1 MYRANGVIII
11 PVRFDVL
18 YVGVVMVVVVN
29 LVSVSFGVWGGKV
42 RMRIWTLHEP
52 FVEPLS
58 LLQAL
63 VHPSYDT
70 HPDLVEPQRQAGT
83 TQNIYY
89 QLIITNLTVVPLT
102 NELNIILI
110 NNK

>member
-1 MYRANGVIII
+1 
-11 PVRFDVL
+11 
-18 YVGVVMVVVVN
+18 
-29 LVSVSFGVWGGKV
+29 
-42 RMRIWTLHEP
+42 MRIWTLHEP

-63 VHPSYDT
+63 LHPSYDT

>member
-1 MYRANGVIII
+1 MC
-11 PVRFDVL
+11 
-18 YVGVVMVVVVN
+18 
-29 LVSVSFGVWGGKV
+29 VWGGSNENLDSP
-42 RMRIWTLHEP
+42 RWC
-52 FVEPLS
+52 FVELTPLS
-58 LLQAL
+58 
-63 VHPSYDT
+63 PSSSGSYT
-70 HPDLVEPQRQAGT
+70 LMIHTPIVQSLYLVEPQRQAGT